1 MQAEINGLM
10 MAKKNSAVLWT
21 VDQHTNDSDVKAGRK
36 TAQKN
41 IGITKDTAHNPPT
54 GKLIDYEVDHKFIKK
69 VTLDSDNDLTAEFGR
84 PTLDDMTYVQVA
96 GMNMSIGTHPNDG
109 TSNAGKIETQDLTLD
124 PNTDVTTDGNG
135 TTYVSSVAQA
145 SNGKVT
151 YKTQTITEATD
162 EEGGSKQGIT
172 SLCSE
177 TVNLNHAFSNNTTTA
192 VTPKGLKDALT
203 FSEKNYSLGTNS
215 STGIIETH
223 DLTLDESDR
232 HLDRNPTTGTSL
244 TSDAMVF
251 KIYQESNGKVS
262 YDIRNVAINGN
273 AVTVTDGSSTPEQN
287 KSVRTNNN
295 GTLIAE
301 DLTVADVP
309 VGNPS
314 HTFVS
319 SVTSGPTG
327 KISVTKGSIGAALD
341 DTIGGIKIGYQTSAE
356 NRNYAVQLDHEQ
368 AYVNVPWENTHYT
381 SKNVIC
387 KTASGTDDT
396 AVSTSDVAYLN
407 HVENGS
413 VTDFHKIV
421 GNGITVAYNK
431 DDKKLTLT
439 SNSGTVTSI
448 TAGTG
453 LTTNPATGITGT
465 GSISLNAAGDNALG
479 GIKLGYT
486 DSTVGTKNYAV
497 NVDTNGKAYVNVPW
511 TGTVTSITAG
521 NGLTTNPAAGITGT
535 GSISLN
541 TAGNDALGG
550 IKLGYTESKAD
561 RQYPVKL
568 GSSGNNVGKAYVE
581 VPLASVYNA
590 TAANMYPGLV
600 TSAAPPADT
609 SMANRYY
616 NVEIADNQGHM
627 KVYVPWVDN
636 IYYVPYGE
644 DNYSDALAAFNA
656 HKLVYTIIPTSVTHS
671 SDVTAVAATVA
682 GSMMHFRSTV
692 STGQLSTTYFAYEKS
707 DGTWSYT
714 TDSVAGI
721 PPGETGYSGRV
732 LTLDANLNAGWE
744 LVNALPSHGST
755 DGNKILALSSDG
767 STPQWRNGL
776 VPIYTDFTSSDR
788 VVGWKIATTK
798 VRTSSNHDSSS
809 VSAWVTIRAR
819 DATSNL
825 RNQGTLFAGYM
836 WINYRGNDT
845 DTPTISTVF
854 NSLTNYTNGWK
865 LYRHQYT
872 DSNRYVSDW
881 YVCLPSTVQWIE
893 ITMHVL
899 GTVGDITLCTERVS
913 SIGSGWTVA
922 IEASKTP
929 YMIGAGGVGSNTS
942 PVYIATDGKVTQ
954 CSTVDADTVDG
965 LHFVLGSWSSDQNT
979 ISLL

>member
-1 MQAEINGLM
+1 
-10 MAKKNSAVLWT
+10 
-21 VDQHTNDSDVKAGRK
+21 
-36 TAQKN
+36 
-41 IGITKDTAHNPPT
+41 
-54 GKLIDYEVDHKFIKK
+54 
-69 VTLDSDNDLTAEFGR
+69 
-84 PTLDDMTYVQVA
+84 
-96 GMNMSIGTHPNDG
+96 
-109 TSNAGKIETQDLTLD
+109 
-124 PNTDVTTDGNG
+124 
-135 TTYVSSVAQA
+135 
-145 SNGKVT
+145 
-151 YKTQTITEATD
+151 
-162 EEGGSKQGIT
+162 
-172 SLCSE
+172 
-177 TVNLNHAFSNNTTTA
+177 
-192 VTPKGLKDALT
+192 
-203 FSEKNYSLGTNS
+203 
-215 STGIIETH
+215 
-223 DLTLDESDR
+223 
-232 HLDRNPTTGTSL
+232 
-244 TSDAMVF
+244 
-251 KIYQESNGKVS
+251 
-262 YDIRNVAINGN
+262 
-273 AVTVTDGSSTPEQN
+273 
-287 KSVRTNNN
+287 
-295 GTLIAE
+295 
-301 DLTVADVP
+301 
-309 VGNPS
+309 
-314 HTFVS
+314 
-319 SVTSGPTG
+319 
-327 KISVTKGSIGAALD
+327 
-341 DTIGGIKIGYQTSAE
+341 
-356 NRNYAVQLDHEQ
+356 
-368 AYVNVPWENTHYT
+368 
-381 SKNVIC
+381 
-387 KTASGTDDT
+387 
-396 AVSTSDVAYLN
+396 
-407 HVENGS
+407 
-413 VTDFHKIV
+413 
-421 GNGITVAYNK
+421 
-431 DDKKLTLT
+431 
-439 SNSGTVTSI
+439 
-448 TAGTG
+448 
-453 LTTNPATGITGT
+453 
-465 GSISLNAAGDNALG
+465 
-479 GIKLGYT
+479 
-486 DSTVGTKNYAV
+486 
-497 NVDTNGKAYVNVPW
+497 
-511 TGTVTSITAG
+511 
-521 NGLTTNPAAGITGT
+521 
-535 GSISLN
+535 LN

-568 GSSGNNVGKAYVE
+568 GSSGNNKDKAYVE

-671 SDVTAVAATVA
+671 SEVTAVAATVD

-707 DGTWSYT
+707 DGTWSYM
-714 TDSVAGI
+714 TDSVRGV
-721 PPGETGYSGRV
+721 PPGETGYAGRV
-732 LTLDANLNAGWE
+732 LTLNDNLHAEWE
-744 LVNALPSHGST
+744 LVNALPSHDST

-776 VPIYTDFTSSDR
+776 VPIYTDFTNSER

-809 VSAWVTIRAR
+809 VCAWVTIRAR

-825 RNQGTLFAGYM
+825 RNQGTLFAGYL
-836 WINYRGNDT
+836 WINYRGNGT

-872 DSNRYVSDW
+872 DTDSNLYVSDW

-929 YMIGAGGVGSNTS
+929 YMIGSGGVGSNTS